1 MLNEQIMEE
10 EIRIR
15 QIIQEVNR
23 VKLIDTIST
32 VFYYFRANGEYENM
46 MLPAELE
53 YIMTTI
59 YNTRL
64 YKDRKPTAEEILEI
78 LDLARIMIFEMSNK
92 IIQNKAESRKD
103 VIYNYASESFLYE
116 REDTE
121 YEVLA
126 LDYLNLFEP
135 MKRIFYRKL

>member
-1 MLNEQIMEE
+1 MEE
-10 EIRIR
+10 EIRIK

-32 VFYYFRANGEYENM
+32 VFYYFRANGDYENM

-59 YNTRL
+59 YNTRS

-92 IIQNKAESRKD
+92 IVQNKAESRKD

>member
-1 MLNEQIMEE
+1 MEE
-10 EIRIR
+10 EIRIK

-32 VFYYFRANGEYENM
+32 VFYYFRANGDYENM
-46 MLPAELE
+46 MLPTELE

>member
-1 MLNEQIMEE
+1 MEE
-10 EIRIR
+10 EIRMK
-15 QIIQEVNR
+15 QIIQEVNK

-32 VFYYFRANGEYENM
+32 VFYYFRANGDYENM

-53 YIMTTI
+53 YMMTTI
-59 YNTRL
+59 YNTRS
-64 YKDRKPTAEEILEI
+64 YKDRKPTIEEILEI

-92 IIQNKAESRKD
+92 IISNKAESRKD
-103 VIYNYASESFLYE
+103 AIYNYASESFLYE

-121 YEVLA
+121 YEVLV

>member
-1 MLNEQIMEE
+1 MEE
-10 EIRIR
+10 EIRMK
-15 QIIQEVNR
+15 QIIQEVNK

-32 VFYYFRANGEYENM
+32 VFYYFRANGDYENM

-53 YIMTTI
+53 YMMTTI
-59 YNTRL
+59 YNTRS
-64 YKDRKPTAEEILEI
+64 YKDRKPTTEEILEI

-92 IIQNKAESRKD
+92 IISNKAESRKD
-103 VIYNYASESFLYE
+103 AIYNYASESFLYE

-121 YEVLA
+121 YEVLVS
-126 LDYLNLFEP
+126 DYLNLFEP

>member
-1 MLNEQIMEE
+1 MEE
-10 EIRIR
+10 EIRMK
-15 QIIQEVNR
+15 QIIQEVNK

-32 VFYYFRANGEYENM
+32 VFYYFRANGDYENM

-53 YIMTTI
+53 YMMTTI
-59 YNTRL
+59 YNTRS
-64 YKDRKPTAEEILEI
+64 YKDRKPTTEEILEI

-92 IIQNKAESRKD
+92 IISNKAESRKD
-103 VIYNYASESFLYE
+103 AIYNYASESFLYE

-121 YEVLA
+121 YEVLV

>member
-1 MLNEQIMEE
+1 MEE
-10 EIRIR
+10 EIRMK
-15 QIIQEVNR
+15 QIIQEVNK

-32 VFYYFRANGEYENM
+32 VFYYFRANGDYENM

-59 YNTRL
+59 YNTRS
-64 YKDRKPTAEEILEI
+64 YKDRKPTTEEILEI

-92 IIQNKAESRKD
+92 IISNKAESRKD
-103 VIYNYASESFLYE
+103 AIYNYASESFLYE

-121 YEVLA
+121 YEVLV

>member
-1 MLNEQIMEE
+1 MEE
-10 EIRIR
+10 EIKIK

-32 VFYYFRANGEYENM
+32 VFYYFRANGDYENM

>member
-1 MLNEQIMEE
+1 MEE
-10 EIRIR
+10 EIRMK
-15 QIIQEVNR
+15 QIIQEVNK

-32 VFYYFRANGEYENM
+32 VFYYFRANGDYENM

-53 YIMTTI
+53 YMMTTI
-59 YNTRL
+59 YNTRS
-64 YKDRKPTAEEILEI
+64 YKDRKPTTEEILEI

-92 IIQNKAESRKD
+92 IISNKAESRKD
-103 VIYNYASESFLYE
+103 AIYNYASESFLYE

-121 YEVLA
+121 YEVLV

-135 MKRIFYRKL
+135 VKRIFYRKL

>member
-1 MLNEQIMEE
+1 MEE
-10 EIRIR
+10 EIRMK
-15 QIIQEVNR
+15 QIIQEVNK

-32 VFYYFRANGEYENM
+32 VFYYFRANGDYETL

-53 YIMTTI
+53 YMMTTI
-59 YNTRL
+59 YNTRS
-64 YKDRKPTAEEILEI
+64 YKDRKPTTEEILEI

-92 IIQNKAESRKD
+92 IISNKAESRKD
-103 VIYNYASESFLYE
+103 AIYNYASESFLYE

-121 YEVLA
+121 YEVLV

>member
-1 MLNEQIMEE
+1 MEE
-10 EIRIR
+10 EIRMK
-15 QIIQEVNR
+15 QIIQEVNK

-32 VFYYFRANGEYENM
+32 VFYYFRANGDYENM

-59 YNTRL
+59 YNTRS
-64 YKDRKPTAEEILEI
+64 YKDRKPTTEEILEI
-78 LDLARIMIFEMSNK
+78 LDLARIMIFEMSNN
-92 IIQNKAESRKD
+92 IIQNKSQSRKD

>member
-1 MLNEQIMEE
+1 MENE
-10 EIRIR
+10 EIRIK
-15 QIIQEVNR
+15 QIIREVDKA
-23 VKLIDTIST
+23 KLIDTIST
-32 VFYYFRANGEYENM
+32 VFYYFRANGDYENM

-53 YIMTTI
+53 YMMTTI
-59 YNTRL
+59 YNTRS
-64 YKDRKPTAEEILEI
+64 YKDRKPTIEEILEI

-92 IIQNKAESRKD
+92 MISNKVETRKD

-121 YEVLA
+121 YEVLVS
-126 LDYLNLFEP
+126 DYLNLFEP

>member
-1 MLNEQIMEE
+1 MEE

>member
-1 MLNEQIMEE
+1 MEE
-10 EIRIR
+10 EIRIK

-32 VFYYFRANGEYENM
+32 VFYYFRANGDYENM

>member
-1 MLNEQIMEE
+1 MEE
-10 EIRIR
+10 EIRMK
-15 QIIQEVNR
+15 QIIQEVNK

-32 VFYYFRANGEYENM
+32 VFYYFRANGDYENM

-59 YNTRL
+59 YNTRSC
-64 YKDRKPTAEEILEI
+64 KDRKPTAKEILEI
-78 LDLARIMIFEMSNK
+78 LDLARIMIFKMSNK
-92 IIQNKAESRKD
+92 IISNKAESRKD
-103 VIYNYASESFLYE
+103 AIYNYASESFLYE

-121 YEVLA
+121 YEVLV

>member
-1 MLNEQIMEE
+1 MEE
-10 EIRIR
+10 EIRMK
-15 QIIQEVNR
+15 QIIQEVNK

-32 VFYYFRANGEYENM
+32 VFYYFRANGDYENM

-53 YIMTTI
+53 YMMTTI
-59 YNTRL
+59 YNTRS
-64 YKDRKPTAEEILEI
+64 YKDRKPTIEEILEI

-92 IIQNKAESRKD
+92 IISNKAESRKD
-103 VIYNYASESFLYE
+103 AIYNYASESFLYE

-121 YEVLA
+121 YEVLV

-135 MKRIFYRKL
+135 VKRIFYRKL